1 MSVCSAADV
10 VRMQYLEVRESTA
23 LIWCWCTEMGKY
35 RRVLSEVNSLKTG
48 PDVNISVK
56 GSWYEVLPGE
66 SIRGRGDQGKTKE
79 VSQTSVHY
87 LRCNIVEQCHSMES
101 QPLRL
106 SPGGEL

>member
-1 MSVCSAADV
+1 MSVCSATDV

-48 PDVNISVK
+48 PDVKISVK

-66 SIRGRGDQGKTKE
+66 SIRGRGDGGKMKE

-87 LRCNIVEQCHSMES
+87 LRCSIVEQCHSMES